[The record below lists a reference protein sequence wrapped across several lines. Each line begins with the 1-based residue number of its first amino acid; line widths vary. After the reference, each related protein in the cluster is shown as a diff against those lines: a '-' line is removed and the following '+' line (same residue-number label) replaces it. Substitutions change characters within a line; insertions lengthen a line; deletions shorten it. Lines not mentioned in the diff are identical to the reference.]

1 MLREFRPKPQ
11 RRKRRGPPIS
21 KSAAWILGIVLIGL
35 LVVAGQAMYRHDALT
50 KWRQS
55 LNEGGR
61 RVEWPQWNPAWP
73 PLPRPTTKFRH
84 RIVASD
90 LSGPYAYA
98 ALNKD
103 LVSSMPCYCGC
114 RRIAHESNL
123 SCFVRDFTATGMP
136 IWTDHAFTCP
146 ICVNIISDVSLL
158 KRLGLSA
165 VAIREAIDEH
175 YGGWFRWPTRTPTPP
190 RPVNGG
196 TSGGQAEPSA
206 GHTDETRPENPH
218 PASLSPQAKTITH
231 SNAARVSAAMH
242 AHH

>member
-1 MLREFRPKPQ
+1 MLRQLRPKPQ
-11 RRKRRGPPIS
+11 SRKRRGPPIS
-21 KSAAWILGIVLIGL
+21 KRAAWILGIVVIAL

-73 PLPRPTTKFRH
+73 QLPRPTAKFRH

-103 LVSSMPCYCGC
+103 IVSSMPCYCGC
-114 RRIAHESNL
+114 RRIDHQSNL
-123 SCFVRDFTATGMP
+123 SCFVRDFTASGMP

-158 KRLGLSA
+158 KRRGLSA
-165 VAIREAIDEH
+165 FAIREAIDEH
-175 YGGWFRWPTRTPTPP
+175 YGGWFRWPTRTPQPA
-190 RPVNGG
+190 
-196 TSGGQAEPSA
+196 SDA
-206 GHTDETRPENPH
+206 GHAHGDESHRMADRVDSVRYNRAIWPSPLAA
-218 PASLSPQAKTITH
+218 AS
-231 SNAARVSAAMH
+231 SNAKALEMAPVAAH
-242 AHH
+242 REHRR